1 MVMMVEVFKTIVADQ
16 NVANDIAMQ
25 LRLHASVAEVSFD
38 LDDCDRI
45 LRVKGHSVD
54 VQTIVRE
61 VIRMGY
67 SCEVLE

>member
-1 MVMMVEVFKTIVADQ
+1 MVMMVEVFKTNVADH
-16 NVANDIAMQ
+16 NMAHEIAMQ
-25 LRLHASVAEVSFD
+25 LRSHASVADVSFD

-45 LRVKGHSVD
+45 LRVKGQGIDPES
-54 VQTIVRE
+54 IARE